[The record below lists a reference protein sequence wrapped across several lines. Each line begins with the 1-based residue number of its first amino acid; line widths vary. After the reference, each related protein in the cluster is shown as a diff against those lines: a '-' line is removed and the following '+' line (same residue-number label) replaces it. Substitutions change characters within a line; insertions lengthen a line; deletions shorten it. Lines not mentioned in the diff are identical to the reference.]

1 MARSK
6 GKVKSRMVHTVYGVD
21 AQGQR
26 DVLGLYVFDH
36 EGASNWAPVLEDIRS
51 RGVERIFFVCVDG
64 LEGFSEAIDSVFPQ
78 ARGSVFELCSSSYTW
93 P

>member
-6 GKVKSRMVHTVYGVD
+6 GKFKSRMVHTVYGVD

-78 ARGSVFELCSSSYTW
+78 APGSVIELCSSSYTW